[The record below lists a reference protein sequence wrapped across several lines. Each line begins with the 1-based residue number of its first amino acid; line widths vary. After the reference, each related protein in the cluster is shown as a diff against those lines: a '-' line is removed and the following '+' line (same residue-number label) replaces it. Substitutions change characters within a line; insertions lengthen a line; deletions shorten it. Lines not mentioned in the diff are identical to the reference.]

1 MTKQERKINS
11 QKKLEQQKIKEREKR
26 IKQRNKVEQEQFD
39 IDTETVIGMTNR
51 NNQKIKQKK
60 QVQLAK
66 KQAKQIKRKN
76 RIKNCLKIILFLAI
90 IIAAICFALV
100 SPIFNIQKI
109 NVRGNEQVNADT
121 IISLSELQK
130 NQNIFKFSTEKTKE
144 KIKSNPYIEKVTIKR
159 RIPDKI
165 EIVVEERKEQF
176 NVEFLNEYAYID
188 NQGYILKISEQKAD
202 FPIIK
207 GISTGQEQI
216 VEGNR
221 LNEEDL
227 SKLETVIQIMNISK
241 EYEIYTKI
249 TSVDITDV
257 NNFILKMEDEKKTI
271 YLGNSS
277 NLNSKILYIP
287 SILDNNKGKEGTIY
301 LNGDINNGFN
311 PRFREGV

>member
-11 QKKLEQQKIKEREKR
+11 KKKLEQQKIKEREKR

-76 RIKNCLKIILFLAI
+76 KIKNCLKIILFLAI

-144 KIKSNPYIEKVTIKR
+144 KIKSNPYIENVTIKR

-176 NVEFLNEYAYID
+176 NVEFLNGYAYID

-202 FPIIK
+202 FPTIK

-216 VEGNR
+216 AEGNR

-249 TSVDITDV
+249 TSVDIIDV

>member
-1 MTKQERKINS
+1 MTKQERKINN

-26 IKQRNKVEQEQFD
+26 IKQRNKAEQEQFD
-39 IDTETVIGMTNR
+39 IDTETVIGMTNK

-109 NVRGNEQVNADT
+109 NVSGNEQVNADT

-144 KIKSNPYIEKVTIKR
+144 KIKSNPYIENVTIKR

-176 NVEFLNEYAYID
+176 NVEFLNGYAYID

-202 FPIIK
+202 FPTIK

-216 VEGNR
+216 AEGNR

-249 TSVDITDV
+249 TSVDIIDV

>member
-11 QKKLEQQKIKEREKR
+11 KKKLEQQKIKEREKR

-76 RIKNCLKIILFLAI
+76 KIKNCLKIILFLAI

-109 NVRGNEQVNADT
+109 NVSGNEQVNADT

-144 KIKSNPYIEKVTIKR
+144 KIKSNPYIENVTIKR

-176 NVEFLNEYAYID
+176 NVEFLNGYAYID

-202 FPIIK
+202 FPTIK

-216 VEGNR
+216 AEGNR

-249 TSVDITDV
+249 TSVDIIDV

>member
-39 IDTETVIGMTNR
+39 IDTETVIGMTNK

-109 NVRGNEQVNADT
+109 NVSGNEQVNADT

-144 KIKSNPYIEKVTIKR
+144 KIKSNPYIENVTIKR

-176 NVEFLNEYAYID
+176 NVEFLNGYAYID

-202 FPIIK
+202 FPTIK

-216 VEGNR
+216 AEGNR

-249 TSVDITDV
+249 TSVDIIDV

>member
-1 MTKQERKINS
+1 MTKQERKINN

-26 IKQRNKVEQEQFD
+26 IKQRNKAEQEQFD
-39 IDTETVIGMTNR
+39 IDTETVIGMTNK

-109 NVRGNEQVNADT
+109 NVSGNEQVNADT

-144 KIKSNPYIEKVTIKR
+144 KIKSNPYIENVTIKR

-176 NVEFLNEYAYID
+176 NVEFLNGYAYID

-202 FPIIK
+202 FPTIK

-216 VEGNR
+216 AEGNR

-249 TSVDITDV
+249 TSVDIIDV

-271 YLGNSS
+271 YLGNNS
-277 NLNSKILYIP
+277 NLNGKILYIP